1 MTITRLRGAESFRAR
16 LVLAT
21 ISGRPVR
28 IDGIREDDAVAPG
41 LREHEASL
49 LRLLEKVSRGAAV
62 EINETGTTLR
72 YRPGVLVGG
81 AVEHECP
88 ASRGVGYF
96 VEALLLLGLFGRKPL
111 RATLRGVT
119 CGGLDGSADAWRTVG
134 LPLVRRCL
142 GVGVQKAASPGDAN
156 FAAAAADAAA
166 AALGGGTV
174 AAGDLALRLV
184 RRGVPPLGGGEVVL
198 DVPCVRCL
206 PPLTLLDEGAVR
218 RVRGVAF
225 AARVAPAA
233 AARAVD
239 GARGVLNA
247 LLADVFVFTDHAP
260 GQATGGL
267 SPGYGLT
274 LVAET
279 TSGCL
284 LGAEACSSRE
294 SGGDLKTSA
303 TTSGSARNPAVAAAA
318 ASSSPRPPPPLSPEE
333 VGSLAAQ
340 ALLDE
345 VDRGGV
351 CSVGHQGLLLLLAA
365 CSDASASQVRLG
377 PLTPH
382 AAATLRALRDILGI
396 EFALRPEPRSRTVF
410 ASCIGAGL
418 RNTSRVAT

>member
-1 MTITRLRGAESFRAR
+1 MTVTRLRGAEAFRAR

-21 ISGRPVR
+21 ISGQPIR
-28 IDGIREDDAVAPG
+28 IDGIREDDPTHPG

-49 LRLLEKVSRGAAV
+49 LRLLEKVSRGARV

-81 AVEHECP
+81 SVEHECP
-88 ASRGVGYF
+88 KGRGVGYF
-96 VEALLLLGLFGRKPL
+96 LEALLLLGLFGRKPL

-239 GARGVLNA
+239 GCRGVLNK

-284 LGAEACSSRE
+284 LGAEACSSRDD
-294 SGGDLKTSA
+294 GGGGAGAGGT
-303 TTSGSARNPAVAAAA
+303 AAAA
-318 ASSSPRPPPPLSPEE
+318 AKSSSNGTKPSSRPPPPLAPED

-351 CSVGHQGLLLLLAA
+351 CSAGHQGLLLLLAA

-382 AAATLRALRDILGI
+382 AAATLRAARDVLGI

>member
-1 MTITRLRGAESFRAR
+1 MTITRLRGAEAFRAR

-21 ISGRPVR
+21 ISGRSIR
-28 IDGIREDDAVAPG
+28 IDGIREDDPVAPG

-49 LRLLEKVSRGAAV
+49 LRLLEKISRGAVV

-81 AVEHECP
+81 SVEHECA
-88 ASRGVGYF
+88 ASRGVGYSL
-96 VEALLLLGLFGRKPL
+96 EALLLLGLFGRKPL
-111 RATLRGVT
+111 RATLHGVT
-119 CGGLDGSADAWRTVG
+119 CGGLDGSVDSWRTVG

-142 GVGVQKAASPGDAN
+142 GVGVQAASPGDVN
-156 FAAAAADAAA
+156 FAATVADAAA

-206 PPLTLLDEGAVR
+206 PPMTLLDEGAVR

-239 GARGVLNA
+239 GARGVLNK

-260 GQATGGL
+260 GAATGGL

-294 SGGDLKTSA
+294 SEESSRKDPSMTNKA
-303 TTSGSARNPAVAAAA
+303 TTI
-318 ASSSPRPPPPLSPEE
+318 SSSSSRPPPPLAPEE
-333 VGSLAAQ
+333 VGRLAAQ

-351 CSVGHQGLLLLLAA
+351 CSAGHQGLLLLLAA

-382 AAATLRALRDILGI
+382 AAAALRAARDVLGI
-396 EFALRPEPRSRTVF
+396 EFALRPEPKSRTVF

>member
-1 MTITRLRGAESFRAR
+1 MTITRLRGAEAFRAR

-21 ISGRPVR
+21 ISGRPIR
-28 IDGIREDDAVAPG
+28 IDGIREDDPVAPG

-49 LRLLEKVSRGAAV
+49 LRLLEKVSRGSSV

-81 AVEHECP
+81 SVEHECP

-96 VEALLLLGLFGRKPL
+96 LEALLLLGLFGRKPL

-142 GVGVQKAASPGDAN
+142 GIGVQAASPGDAN

-174 AAGDLALRLV
+174 AAGDLALRLS

-239 GARGVLNA
+239 GARGVLNK

-260 GQATGGL
+260 GAGTGGL

-284 LGAEACSSRE
+284 FGAEACSSRE
-294 SGGDLKTSA
+294 SEEQSLTKTKTK
-303 TTSGSARNPAVAAAA
+303 TTRI
-318 ASSSPRPPPPLSPEE
+318 SSSSAPPLAPEE

-351 CSVGHQGLLLLLAA
+351 CSSGHQGLLLLLAA

-382 AAATLRALRDILGI
+382 AAATLRAARDVLGI

>member
-1 MTITRLRGAESFRAR
+1 M
-16 LVLAT
+16 
-21 ISGRPVR
+21 
-28 IDGIREDDAVAPG
+28 
-41 LREHEASL
+41 
-49 LRLLEKVSRGAAV
+49 
-62 EINETGTTLR
+62 
-72 YRPGVLVGG
+72 
-81 AVEHECP
+81 
-88 ASRGVGYF
+88 
-96 VEALLLLGLFGRKPL
+96 
-111 RATLRGVT
+111 
-119 CGGLDGSADAWRTVG
+119 
-134 LPLVRRCL
+134 
-142 GVGVQKAASPGDAN
+142 
-156 FAAAAADAAA
+156 
-166 AALGGGTV
+166 
-174 AAGDLALRLV
+174 
-184 RRGVPPLGGGEVVL
+184 VL

-239 GARGVLNA
+239 GCRGVLNK

-260 GQATGGL
+260 GAATGGL

-294 SGGDLKTSA
+294 GEGA
-303 TTSGSARNPAVAAAA
+303 TAAKSSSGSKTKNTIAAHP
-318 ASSSPRPPPPLSPEE
+318 SRPPPPLAPEE
-333 VGSLAAQ
+333 VGVLAAQ

-351 CSVGHQGLLLLLAA
+351 CSAGHQGLLLLMAA

-382 AAATLRALRDILGI
+382 AAATLRAARDVLGV
-396 EFALRPEPRSRTVF
+396 EFALRPEPKSRTVF

>member
-1 MTITRLRGAESFRAR
+1 MLRF
-16 LVLAT
+16 
-21 ISGRPVR
+21 
-28 IDGIREDDAVAPG
+28 
-41 LREHEASL
+41 
-49 LRLLEKVSRGAAV
+49 
-62 EINETGTTLR
+62 
-72 YRPGVLVGG
+72 
-81 AVEHECP
+81 
-88 ASRGVGYF
+88 
-96 VEALLLLGLFGRKPL
+96 
-111 RATLRGVT
+111 
-119 CGGLDGSADAWRTVG
+119 
-134 LPLVRRCL
+134 
-142 GVGVQKAASPGDAN
+142 
-156 FAAAAADAAA
+156 
-166 AALGGGTV
+166 
-174 AAGDLALRLV
+174 LALRLV
-184 RRGVPPLGGGEVVL
+184 RRGLPPLGGGEVVL

-239 GARGVLNA
+239 GCRGVLNK

-284 LGAEACSSRE
+284 LGAEACSSRD
-294 SGGDLKTSA
+294 SGG
-303 TTSGSARNPAVAAAA
+303 GEVAG
-318 ASSSPRPPPPLSPEE
+318 SSSTKSSSSLSDTTTTKNVISSSSRPPPPLAPED

-351 CSVGHQGLLLLLAA
+351 CSAGHQGLLLLLAA

-382 AAATLRALRDILGI
+382 AAATLRAVRDVLGV